1 MKFSDLFVPR
11 WQNSNPDV
19 RTRAVMKNTDVK
31 LLMQISEKD
40 LDDQVRQAAL
50 KRIDDLKDLRG
61 KP

>member
-1 MKFSDLFVPR
+1 MKLSDLFVPR

-19 RTRAVMKNTDVK
+19 RTRAVMKTTDVK

-40 LDDQVRQAAL
+40 LDDQVRRAAL
-50 KRIDDLKDLRG
+50 KRIDDLKDLKG

>member
-19 RTRAVMKNTDVK
+19 RRRAVMKTTDVK

-40 LDDQVRQAAL
+40 LDNQVRQTAL
-50 KRIDDLKDLRG
+50 KRIDDLKDLKG
-61 KP
+61 QP